1 MNGGILFLIL
11 FVTLI
16 LGIPVYGAI
25 GFTCIIY
32 MVSNNIDMYML
43 VQRMYSGIDKMT
55 LIALPGFI
63 IAGNLMDTGGLAK
76 RLVSFCEMFVT
87 KITGGLAIVS
97 IGASAFFGAISGSS
111 VATTAAIGGL
121 MLPELKKR
129 NYPGGYCA
137 ALAAAGGIL
146 GGIIPPSIGL
156 VVYGAATGTSIT
168 DLFKSGVSVGI
179 FMALSAMVLSYFYSK
194 KHRYVSAPKKYTF
207 NKIVVTTKEA
217 LFALG
222 APVIILGGIFSG
234 LFTPTEA
241 AIVAIVYSL
250 IVCGLIYKELTWKK
264 IWDIIS
270 RSAVTSAAILIITA
284 IATLFGWIVAYEK
297 IPQAVLGA
305 VTSITS
311 SKYIVLLMINFF
323 LIIAGMFMNGTSII
337 LITAPILVPLAASMS
352 INPVHFGI
360 MVMANLS
367 IGNLSPPFGTCL
379 YTGAMISGEPVEAV
393 AKHLVPFMLVYIV
406 DVLFVMVVPWVA
418 LCLV

>member
-32 MVSNNIDMYML
+32 MISNNIDMYML
-43 VQRMYSGIDKMT
+43 VQRMYSGIDKMS

-137 ALAAAGGIL
+137 SLAAAGGIL

-156 VVYGAATGTSIT
+156 VIYGAATGTSIT
-168 DLFKSGVSVGI
+168 DLFKAGVSVGL

-194 KHRYVSAPKKYTF
+194 KHHYVSEPKQYTF
-207 NKIVVTTKEA
+207 KKVVVTTKEA

-241 AIVAIVYSL
+241 AIVAIIYSL
-250 IVCGLIYKELTWKK
+250 IVCGLVYKELTWKK

-270 RSAVTSAAILIITA
+270 KSAVTSAAILIITA
-284 IATLFGWIVAYEK
+284 VATLFGWIVAYEK
-297 IPQAVLGA
+297 IPQAILGV
-305 VTSITS
+305 VTSVTS

-323 LIIAGMFMNGTSII
+323 LIIAGMFMNGTSIV

-379 YTGAMISGEPVEAV
+379 YTGSMISGEPVETV

-406 DVLFVMVVPWVA
+406 DILIVMVIPWIA